1 MIFRLLLILSL
12 IAPAAAAAQT
22 APQLRPASQA
32 APAATGP
39 QPVLRQTFVVTMDA
53 EFRKIDADKD
63 GKLTRMEIEGYQRSI
78 SILQTQRRNR
88 ALFAQL
94 DTDRNGQLSPVE
106 FAAVSNA
113 PPKFN
118 VVPILAEVDLNK
130 DGIVTQIEYRA
141 GKLVK
146 FDRMDTDKDSVV
158 SIPELR
164 AGGVI
169 K

>member
-1 MIFRLLLILSL
+1 MIFRVLMIVSMMV
-12 IAPAAAAAQT
+12 PGAAAAQT
-22 APQLRPASQA
+22 AAQPGQA
-32 APAATGP
+32 AAEPK
-39 QPVLRQTFVVTMDA
+39 PVLRQTFVATMDA
-53 EFRKIDADKD
+53 EFRKIDANKD
-63 GKLTRMEIEGYQRSI
+63 GKLTRTEIEDYQRAI
-78 SILQTQRRNR
+78 SILQAQRRNR

-94 DTDRNGQLSPVE
+94 DTDRNGQLSAQE
-106 FAAVSNA
+106 FAAIST
-113 PPKFN
+113 PPRQIN
-118 VVPILAEVDLNK
+118 VAPILAEVDLNK

-146 FDRMDTDKDSVV
+146 FDRMDTDKDSVI